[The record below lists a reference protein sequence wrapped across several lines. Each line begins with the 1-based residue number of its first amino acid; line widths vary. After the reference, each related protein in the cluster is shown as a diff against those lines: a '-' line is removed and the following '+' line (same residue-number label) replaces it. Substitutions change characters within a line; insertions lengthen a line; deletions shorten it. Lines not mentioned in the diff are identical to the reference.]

1 MKLKKRGSCFKS
13 CFRVLPLIPLLCLA
27 LCQTSLFGAVVPGV
41 YKVTIKADKIKIAE
55 DTWTLS
61 RSGEFTG
68 EALGIKSE
76 WEDTGNNTFKIK
88 TDKQEVIDGIMKNFY
103 LIGLN
108 DSDFSISIKKMTI
121 TGTSNGNTIKGDI
134 KTNFRIKI
142 KDPVKTT
149 LNTNG
154 SVSFKGEQ

>member
-13 CFRVLPLIPLLCLA
+13 CFRVLPLIPLLCIT
-27 LCQTSLFGAVVPGV
+27 LCQASLFGAVVPGV

-61 RSGEFTG
+61 RNGEFTG
-68 EALGIKSE
+68 EVLGIKSE

-88 TDKQEVIDGIMKNFY
+88 TDKQEVTDGIMKNFY
-103 LIGLN
+103 LLGLN
-108 DSDFSISIKKMTI
+108 DSDFSINIKKMKI
-121 TGTSNGNTIKGDI
+121 TGTSNGNTIKGNI

>member
-1 MKLKKRGSCFKS
+1 
-13 CFRVLPLIPLLCLA
+13 
-27 LCQTSLFGAVVPGV
+27 
-41 YKVTIKADKIKIAE
+41 
-55 DTWTLS
+55 
-61 RSGEFTG
+61 
-68 EALGIKSE
+68 
-76 WEDTGNNTFKIK
+76 
-88 TDKQEVIDGIMKNFY
+88 MKNFY